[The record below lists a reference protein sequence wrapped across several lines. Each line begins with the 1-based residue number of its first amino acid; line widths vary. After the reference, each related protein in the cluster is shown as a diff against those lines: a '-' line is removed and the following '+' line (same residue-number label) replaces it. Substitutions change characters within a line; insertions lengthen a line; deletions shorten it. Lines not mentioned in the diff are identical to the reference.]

1 MMQSNLEYARKEKNR
16 KHEFDQSFNHLIN
29 PIEFQLMDK
38 KEAARYKVSRQK
50 KKKDD
55 EQNLRYI

>member
-1 MMQSNLEYARKEKNR
+1 MMQSNLEYSRKEKNR
-16 KHEFDQSFNHLIN
+16 RNEVDQSFNHLIN

-55 EQNLRYI
+55 EQNLRYL